1 MSSIEAFVSA
11 HYALI
16 GMGAAY
22 VYLAFVSGLPEPG
35 DPRPVS
41 QKIYQTFYVAMH
53 VLSNRVVLKYPPPQ
67 APIEHP

>member
-1 MSSIEAFVSA
+1 MSPIETFVSA

-16 GMGAAY
+16 AGAVAY

-53 VLSNRVVLKYPPPQ
+53 VLSNRVVLKYPPPP
-67 APIEHP
+67 ADPTHL